1 MNEMTKATSFK
12 RFFVATLARIAV
24 VFVALVVTA
33 AACRSELAAW
43 ESQNTREDFPMQIT
57 QSLTP
62 TVRSHS
68 KQRVIGRRV
77 NLKARTKKL
86 DSGQV
91 VIMLQ
96 KSDNVLYGPVFTES
110 TQSQHD

>member
-1 MNEMTKATSFK
+1 MSTATRYK
-12 RFFVATLARIAV
+12 RFIVASLARIAV

-33 AACRSELAAW
+33 AACRSELAAF
-43 ESQNTREDFPMQIT
+43 ESPFTGEETTMQT
-57 QSLTP
+57 TTHLTP

-86 DSGQV
+86 DSGV
-91 VIMLQ
+91 VMIMLQ
-96 KSDNVLYGPVFTES
+96 KSDNILYGPAFTES
-110 TQSQHD
+110 SKTPRD